1 MQAMRWSVRSMAVR
15 WVAFAAIA
23 LLCAGPA
30 MAWADE
36 SPPGLETSKS
46 VSALAS
52 ETVAVAE
59 VAPTAVQWKHIQ
71 DDHPWLRWGGA
82 WSWRSAPGQP
92 ESSSRISRSTGA
104 WVSATFSG
112 TAATLVS
119 GVGPDRGRARV
130 YVDGVSAGVVSLYA
144 TSTANGVT
152 VWQASGLAN
161 RRHTVKVVVLGTKDA
176 ASTASWVDVD
186 GLGFVGKQVSP
197 GSYPGKR
204 VQNGDTRLYRKG
216 SWATVKRKDAFGDSV
231 MRTTSQGASVKLR
244 FKGTSVV
251 WFGRKDPS
259 GGEADVWLDG
269 KKVATVSQYSPA
281 AGEPRVVWATSAL
294 KNTTHTLT
302 IKSRGGSR
310 SVGGATTEV
319 DAFQVSGSAVYA
331 PRPTPFKYPWRTY
344 IVIDKSSYKLYW
356 VKDKVLVNV
365 YPIAHGKS
373 GWATPERVWRIDA
386 KYHTSPGSVYGPRKM
401 RMFKRVATSRGNRY
415 VFTAYAIHGTNQEWV
430 IGTRASHG
438 CIRMYNKDV
447 RELFPQ
453 VPKGTMVVTRN

>member
-1 MQAMRWSVRSMAVR
+1 MPTIRWSFRSM
-15 WVAFAAIA
+15 VASCTSLAALVVLVSMPATA
-23 LLCAGPA
+23 LASEAARP
-30 MAWADE
+30 
-36 SPPGLETSKS
+36 LETTAS

-59 VAPTAVQWKHIQ
+59 MTPAAIAWKYIP

-82 WSWRSAPGQP
+82 WSWESGQN
-92 ESSSRISRSTGA
+92 SRVSRSPGA

-112 TAATLVS
+112 TAASLVS
-119 GVGPDRGRARV
+119 GVGPDRGRVRV
-130 YVDGVSAGVVSLYA
+130 YVDGVSAGEVSLYA
-144 TSTANGVT
+144 TSTASGVP
-152 VWQASGLAN
+152 VWQASGMKN
-161 RRHTVKVVVLGTKDA
+161 RTHTVKVVVLGTKDA
-176 ASTASWVDVD
+176 ASAGSRVDVD
-186 GLGFVGKQVSP
+186 TFGFVGKPVSP
-197 GSYPGKR
+197 GPYPGKR
-204 VQNGDTRLYRKG
+204 VQNGDPRLYRKG
-216 SWATVKRKDAFGDSV
+216 SWSTIKRKAAFGDSA
-231 MRTTSQGASVKLR
+231 MRTTRKGASVELR
-244 FKGTSVV
+244 FKGTSVT

-259 GGEADVWLDG
+259 GGDAEVWLDG
-269 KKVATVSQYSPA
+269 RKVGTVSQYSPT
-281 AGEPRVVWATSAL
+281 AGEPRAVWAASAL
-294 KNTTHTLT
+294 KNKTHTLT
-302 IKSRGGSR
+302 IKSLGGSR
-310 SVGGATTEV
+310 SGGGAATEV
-319 DAFQVSGSAVYA
+319 DAFQVGGSAVYA

-356 VKDKVLVNV
+356 VKDKVLVKV